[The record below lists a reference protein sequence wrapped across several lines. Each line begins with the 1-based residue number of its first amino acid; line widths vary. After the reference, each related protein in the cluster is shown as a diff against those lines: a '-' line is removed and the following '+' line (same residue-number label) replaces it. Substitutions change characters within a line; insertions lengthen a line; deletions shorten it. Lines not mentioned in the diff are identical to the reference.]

1 MNRLGLIL
9 LWLGLSICIGL
20 GVIAICG
27 LVITIIAGGHWLLLI
42 FPFGLLCL
50 LAGAGILSIRENRR

>member
-9 LWLGLSICIGL
+9 LWLGLSICICL
-20 GVIAICG
+20 GVIGLCG
-27 LVITIIAGGHWLLLI
+27 LVISIIAAGHWLLLI

-50 LAGAGILSIRENRR
+50 LAGAGILSIKEIRR